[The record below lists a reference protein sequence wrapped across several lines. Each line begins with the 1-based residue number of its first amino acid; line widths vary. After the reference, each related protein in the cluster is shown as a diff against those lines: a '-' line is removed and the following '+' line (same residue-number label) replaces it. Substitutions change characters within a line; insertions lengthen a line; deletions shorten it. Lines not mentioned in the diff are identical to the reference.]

1 MPKLVDL
8 VLGPFLV
15 RYEALDELV
24 MLLRQVP
31 LNLLSRRLDEVTGVL
46 QGQHLHVLQLRVV
59 DSLLQPQ
66 LLCDQIANL
75 ALEFRGRVGSELGV
89 VHRANR

>member
-1 MPKLVDL
+1 
-8 VLGPFLV
+8 
-15 RYEALDELV
+15 
-24 MLLRQVP
+24 MLLRQVL

-66 LLCDQIANL
+66 LLCDQIADL
-75 ALEFRGRVGSELGV
+75 VLEFRGGIGSKLGV
-89 VHRANR
+89 AHRANR